1 MNQEKSR
8 IHKSAK
14 VMTVLNKTK
23 HYETQPRQ
31 SPHLHQRQ
39 LTPNMGVFF
48 LSSNIF
54 ANNI

>member
-31 SPHLHQRQ
+31 SPRLHQRQ
-39 LTPNMGVFF
+39 LTPLFKGLFI
-48 LSSNIF
+48 L
-54 ANNI
+54 